1 MENLGKVWDYRD
13 VAAVPA
19 ALAPYVTE
27 LVAYESDLGA
37 PGMHRGLPTT
47 SLTLVLPMG
56 EPLDVGWAD
65 ESQRQRRWST
75 VSGLHA
81 APAAIHHDGVQRGV
95 QVGLT
100 TAGARALLG
109 VPAAELAGELLELEE
124 VAPDL
129 ADLPERLHDVS
140 PDEGADE
147 GSRAVVRA
155 LLGALSRHGEAA
167 PRAEVGRALAG
178 LTRGERVA
186 DVADEVGYSRRRLS
200 TLVREETG
208 LAPKEYQRVA
218 RFQAS
223 RALMG
228 RAPLAEVAAVCGYAD
243 QGHLAREW
251 SDLAGCAP
259 STWLR
264 EEFPFLRDLE
274 PASAAS

>member
-1 MENLGKVWDYRD
+1 VVSVRNVWDYRG
-13 VAAVPA
+13 VAAVPE

-37 PGMHRGLPTT
+37 PGVHRGLPTT
-47 SLTLVLPMG
+47 SLTFVLPVG

-65 ESQRQRRWST
+65 ESARAKRWST

-81 APAAIHHDGVQRGV
+81 APAAIHHDGTQRGI
-95 QVGLT
+95 QLALT

-109 VPAAELAGELLELEE
+109 VPAAELAHELLELAD
-124 VAPDL
+124 VAPGL
-129 ADLPERLHDVS
+129 ADLPERLHDVT
-140 PDEGADE
+140 PETGL
-147 GSRAVVRA
+147 RVVEAALTRA
-155 LLGALSRHGEAA
+155 LARNGEAA

-178 LTRGERVA
+178 LVRGERVA

-223 RALMG
+223 RGLVG
-228 RAPLAEVAAVCGYAD
+228 RRPLAEVAAACGYAD
-243 QGHLAREW
+243 QGHLARDW
-251 SDLAGCAP
+251 SDLAGCPP

-264 EEFPFLRDLE
+264 EEFPFLRDLQ
-274 PASAAS
+274 PDAAAS

>member
-1 MENLGKVWDYRD
+1 V
-13 VAAVPA
+13 AVPD

-27 LVAYESDLGA
+27 LVAYVSDLGA
-37 PGMHRGLPTT
+37 PGVHRGLPTT
-47 SLTLVLPMG
+47 SLTVVLPVG

-65 ESQRQRRWST
+65 ERQRQKRWST

-81 APAAIHHDGVQRGV
+81 APAAIHHDGVQYSV
-95 QVGLT
+95 QLGLT

-109 VPAAELAGELLELEE
+109 VPAAELAGELLEVED

-129 ADLPERLHDVS
+129 ADLPERLHDVGL
-140 PDEGADE
+140 DEGP
-147 GSRAVVRA
+147 RVVVRA
-155 LLGALSRHGEAA
+155 LVHALSRHGAAA

-208 LAPKEYQRVA
+208 LTPKEYQRVA

-228 RAPLAEVAAVCGYAD
+228 RRPLADVAAECGYAD
-243 QGHLAREW
+243 QGHLARDW
-251 SDLAGCAP
+251 SDLAGCPP

-264 EEFPFLRDLE
+264 EEFPFLRDHE
-274 PASAAS
+274 PASATS

>member
-1 MENLGKVWDYRD
+1 MAD
-13 VAAVPA
+13 VPRV
-19 ALAPYVTE
+19 LKPYVTS
-27 LVAYESDLGA
+27 LVAYDSDLGA
-37 PGMHRGLPTT
+37 PGVHRGLPTT
-47 SLTLVLPMG
+47 SLTLVLPVG

-65 ESQRQRRWST
+65 DSAREKRWST

-81 APAAIHHDGVQRGV
+81 APAAIHHDGPQRGF
-95 QVGLT
+95 QLGLT

-109 VPAAELAGELLELEE
+109 VPAAELAHELLELED
-124 VAPDL
+124 VAPEL
-129 ADLPERLHDVS
+129 ADLPERVHD
-140 PDEGADE
+140 GAPEDGLPIVRE
-147 GSRAVVRA
+147 ALTRA
-155 LLGALSRHGEAA
+155 LARNGEAA

-178 LTRGERVA
+178 LVRGERVA

-223 RALMG
+223 RGLVG
-228 RAPLAEVAAVCGYAD
+228 RRPLAAVAMACGYAD
-243 QGHLAREW
+243 QGHLARDW
-251 SDLAGCAP
+251 SELAGCPP

-274 PASAAS
+274 VADAAP